1 MGRHGQGHARSRR
14 GKLGLVV
21 ACALLGVM
29 GVAGVAVAAV
39 TSDSAKGNGSLDNG
53 NGTFDSFSVYAKS
66 GSTGEKPSGS
76 VFVDFVA
83 ISRQTG
89 ATLGNGTVRGDVGGG
104 CLFVS
109 GNRAAVLGKLREP
122 ATISGP
128 GRIEYAGVTLED
140 NGPSGDRAE
149 VWLFQGAANAAYF
162 CAGGFFT
169 FGFWRTLSDG
179 YVEVVDS

>member
-14 GKLGLVV
+14 GTLGIVV

-29 GVAGVAVAAV
+29 GITGVAVAAV

-53 NGTFDSFSVYAKS
+53 NGTFDNFSVYAKS
-66 GSTGEKPSGS
+66 GSAGEKPSGS
-76 VFVDFVA
+76 VFVDYVLT
-83 ISRQTG
+83 SRQTG
-89 ATLGNGTVRGDVGGG
+89 ATLGNGTVRGDVGAG

-122 ATISGP
+122 VTIGQ
-128 GRIEYAGVTLED
+128 GTVDYAGVTLED
-140 NGPSGDRAE
+140 NGASGDRAE
-149 VWLFQGAANAAYF
+149 VWLFSGEAARAYF

-169 FGFWRTLSDG
+169 FGFWRTLADG
-179 YVEVVDS
+179 YVEVADT